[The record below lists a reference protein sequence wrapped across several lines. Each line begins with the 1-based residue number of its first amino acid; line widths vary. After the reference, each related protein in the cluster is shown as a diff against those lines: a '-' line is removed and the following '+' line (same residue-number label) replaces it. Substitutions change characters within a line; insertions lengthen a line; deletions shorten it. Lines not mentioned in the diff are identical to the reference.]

1 MLTPISFFQV
11 PVVAI
16 GAWVI
21 FDEKMGLMA
30 LLGTAII
37 FTANVYI
44 ARREAQLARRNV
56 TDPDINSG
64 TQQR

>member
-16 GAWVI
+16 GAWIV
-21 FDEKMGLMA
+21 FDEKIGAMA
-30 LLGTAII
+30 LIGASII
-37 FTANVYI
+37 FIANVYI
-44 ARREAQLARRNV
+44 ARREAQLARRSV